1 MCADRSQEPHSRIP
15 FSEDV
20 RGGVHLNTRRVF
32 EGLLIAALTAI
43 LTASASAWATTKVL
57 SERMERQ
64 RVDIEE
70 LKRDIRDLRRDL
82 YRPRMEPSEML
93 LSELTTELENSLHD
107 AGETFEPDDF
117 RRHVRIALRDMALTK
132 RPRELYAPLD
142 LEAGKR
148 SYPAPADLATAIGLD
163 WLNGHSREPWHSD
176 YPGPVP
182 LASVIESSSGQEIR
196 LSPAPTAQQVR
207 ALGGECDLIYLAE
220 HQLEEVPDSDPADFT
235 VSSLDESD
243 RYLVLLR
250 AQAEACRELAMR
262 NVAKPVEL
270 RGGGLSQPRN
280 DTPRALYAALLA
292 EWRDAP

>member
-1 MCADRSQEPHSRIP
+1 MCSDRSRDHSRIP
-15 FSEDV
+15 FSEET

-70 LKRDIRDLRRDL
+70 LKREIRDMRRDL
-82 YRPRMEPSEML
+82 YRPRLESSDVL
-93 LSELTTELENSLHD
+93 LSDLTTELKDSLHD
-107 AGETFEPDDF
+107 AGEVFETTDF
-117 RRHVRIALRDMALTK
+117 QRHVRIALRDMALHK
-132 RPRELYAPLD
+132 RPRELYAPLT
-142 LEAGKR
+142 LEAGQR
-148 SYPAPADLATAIGLD
+148 TYPAPADLASVIGLD
-163 WLNGHSREPWHSD
+163 WVSERSREPWHND
-176 YPGPVP
+176 YPGPAP
-182 LASVIESSSGQEIR
+182 LASVIESSSGREIR
-196 LSPAPTAQQVR
+196 LSPPPTAQQVR
-207 ALGGECDLIYLAE
+207 ALNGECDLIYLAE
-220 HQLEEVPDSDPADFT
+220 HQLEEVAGSDPADFT
-235 VSSLDESD
+235 VTSLDEAD

-262 NVAKPVEL
+262 NVTKPVEL